1 MVLSVLASIILG
13 CFMCAAG
20 AAKVIMGSRWPVEA
34 ASMGAPRL
42 IVPILPWIEIV
53 SGALLIAQW
62 QPQLVVILVGVML
75 MGFTIV
81 IISNLTRGRHPQCA
95 CFGSWSAR
103 PLGWRHVVRNAAL
116 LALAVVSLA

>member
-1 MVLSVLASIILG
+1 
-13 CFMCAAG
+13 MCAAG

-42 IVPILPWIEIV
+42 IVPILPWIEIL

-62 QPQLVVILVGVML
+62 QRQLMAVVVGVML
-75 MGFTIV
+75 MGFTFV
-81 IISNLTRGRHPQCA
+81 IISHLARGRHPQCA

-116 LALAVVSLA
+116 VVLAIVSLV

>member
-1 MVLSVLASIILG
+1 MLSVLASITLG

-42 IVPILPWIEIV
+42 IVPILPWIEIL
-53 SGALLIAQW
+53 SGALLVAQW
-62 QPQLVVILVGVML
+62 QRQLMAVVVGVML
-75 MGFTIV
+75 MGFTFV
-81 IISNLTRGRHPQCA
+81 IISQLARGRHPQCA
-95 CFGSWSAR
+95 CFGSWSTR

-116 LALAVVSLA
+116 LVLAIVSLV